1 MRRAWISMRLPQWR
15 CMCHGKTAL
24 LSKPSSTSAS
34 GDVSGG
40 SGGGGQAKSSS
51 TSTSNSSVGGSAV
64 AATSIA
70 PGPYRVVGNIFIV
83 HCNDHPFKH
92 SWEINRMLRELR
104 LEFKGQTT
112 IVPDIPQVRK
122 QLWRVRHVVRIDMLD
137 LDEAKALIWRAGA
150 HQFWRSCFTNPGV
163 FGRVRAVANPVLRS
177 KMNFMKLRRMRL
189 RDVLHR
195 DALELRI
202 LEERRKALEAAQRNE
217 EQQSSPPM
225 GQTLKEEA
233 SHSS

>member
-1 MRRAWISMRLPQWR
+1 MRRAWSSMRLPQWR

-24 LSKPSSTSAS
+24 LSKSLSTSAS

-40 SGGGGQAKSSS
+40 SGGGVQAKSSS
-51 TSTSNSSVGGSAV
+51 TSTSTSSVGGSAV

-83 HCNDHPFKH
+83 HCDDHPFKH

-137 LDEAKALIWRAGA
+137 LDEAKALI
-150 HQFWRSCFTNPGV
+150 GV
-163 FGRVRAVANPVLRS
+163 PEHISFDDLASQIPVSFGRVRAVANPVLRS